1 MGNQISYPSDHVAV
15 VGAID
20 PQLLDNA
27 ALTSDWCALKDFTSI
42 MFIVNLGATDITTDV
57 KVQSADDSSGT
68 NNTDITDLEITQ
80 LADDDDNKQ
89 VILCVDQSEVNTGD
103 THVAVVVTA
112 GDGTLGS
119 NVSAV
124 AIGFNAEY
132 LPASRK
138 DVASVAEII
147 TLKT

>member
-1 MGNQISYPSDHVAV
+1 MANQIYRPNESVAV
-15 VGAID
+15 AGAID

-27 ALTSDWCALKDFTSI
+27 ALTSDWVSLKDFAQV

-57 KVQSADDSSGT
+57 KVQSADDGSGT
-68 NNTDITDLEITQ
+68 NNTDVSGLAVTQ
-80 LADDDDNKQ
+80 LTDTDDNKQ
-89 VILCVDQSEVNTGD
+89 VILSIDQSEVNAGD

-124 AIGFNAEY
+124 CLGFNSEY
-132 LPASRK
+132 LPASDY
-138 DVASVAEII
+138 DVASVAEIV
-147 TLKT
+147 TL